1 MNIKIIKPFEF
12 ETVYYKMLMRTAFAL
27 LFIGFTLTTFSQNS
41 KISDTTKF
49 KFQIDYLNNYVY
61 NGRSDSMMNPY
72 ITPSVNLHFGNGL
85 YSSFS
90 ANYLMAKDENRFD
103 FFELDLGK
111 EYTIGKKTSGEI
123 YGTKYFY
130 SNNANVLNGDISAD
144 IGGTL
149 NQDLG
154 IFEINNTA
162 DLFFSSGT
170 DIQYELGISKL
181 IEVESENGTWS
192 FTPSFNL
199 IGSTLNYYESF
210 TNRKLNRGTKSKAQV
225 LPTISSST
233 TVQDKGFKVM
243 ASELSIPLS
252 YENKKWGFELTTT
265 YALPFNPVKTHSI
278 IKNTLANGT
287 STNNTID
294 STPYSE
300 RNLKNVFYFQ
310 TGIFLKF

>member
-1 MNIKIIKPFEF
+1 MLWQLNHLTLKLSKI
-12 ETVYYKMLMRTAFAL
+12 KMLMKTTFAL
-27 LFIGFTLTTFSQNS
+27 FFIGLTLTSFSQNS
-41 KISDTTKF
+41 KQSDTSKF

-61 NGRSDSMMNPY
+61 NGRSDSMKNPY
-72 ITPSVNLHFGNGL
+72 FTPSANLHFGKGF

-90 ANYLMAKDENRFD
+90 ANYLMAKGENRFD

-111 EYTIGKKTSGEI
+111 EYTIGKNTSGEI

-144 IGGTL
+144 LGATL

-154 IFEINNTA
+154 IFEINNIA

-170 DIQYELGISKL
+170 DFQYELGISKL
-181 IEVESENGTWS
+181 IEIESKEGTWS
-192 FTPSFNL
+192 FTPSLNI

-210 TNRKLNRGTKSKAQV
+210 TNRKLNRGPKSKTQT
-225 LPTISSST
+225 LPTVNTST

-243 ASELSIPLS
+243 ASELSVPLS

-265 YALPFNPVKTHSI
+265 YALPFNPIKTNSIVKT
-278 IKNTLANGT
+278 TLANGT
-287 STNNTID
+287 STTNNID

-300 RNLKNVFYFQ
+300 RNLKNEFYFQ